1 MADAW
6 IGGKPSP
13 LQGAVERAAAL
24 LSGSRLPVIAGLGTD
39 VAGARA
45 AIALAERVGGVV
57 DHMHSAALLRQLDA
71 MREGGAL
78 VTTPHEARLRSDLLL
93 LVGPGLVD
101 AWPKLPKRL
110 FADKLSA
117 DRKRHVVWL
126 CPGVAPKEWRI
137 EVIGNDPAQ
146 LPVLL
151 AVLRA
156 RVAGRPVAGDA
167 PLRNELDA
175 LAGALKQAHFGVAV
189 WSAAMLDPLAVAM
202 LAGLAKDLNDKTR
215 FTTLPLAPGDNA
227 AAVLQVSGWK
237 TGFPVR
243 TGFGRGFAEH
253 DPWRFDAVRLVDSG
267 EADCAMWI
275 AATSAAAPAW
285 RRDVPLIVLSAEPDA
300 CKAEVAFAVG
310 RPGVDHD
317 AVAHLA
323 ASGTLAPV
331 AATKPRKAATVAD
344 VVTRIAAA
352 LSEGAPC

>member
-6 IGGKPSP
+6 IGGNPSP
-13 LQGAVERAAAL
+13 LQEAVERTAAL
-24 LSGSRLPVIAGLGTD
+24 LSGSRFPVIAGLGTD

-45 AIALAERVGGVV
+45 AFALAERVGGGV

-78 VTTPHEARLRSDLLL
+78 VTTPHEARLRGDLLL
-93 LVGPGLVD
+93 LVGPGLTD
-101 AWPKLPKRL
+101 AWPEMSKRL
-110 FADKLSA
+110 LADALSA
-117 DRKRHVVWL
+117 GKKRRVVWL
-126 CPGVAPKEWRI
+126 CPGAAPKERHVEAI
-137 EVIGNDPAQ
+137 NSDPAQ

-156 RVAGRPVAGDA
+156 RVAGRPVANGA
-167 PLRNELDA
+167 PLKDELEA
-175 LAGALKQAHFGVAV
+175 LADALKQAHFGVAV
-189 WSAAMLDPLAVAM
+189 WSAATLDPLAVAM

-243 TGFGRGFAEH
+243 TGFSRGFAEH
-253 DPWRFDAVRLVDSG
+253 DPWRFDAMRLVDSG

-275 AATSAAAPAW
+275 AATGAVAPGW
-285 RRDVPLIVLSAEPDA
+285 RRDVPLIVLAAEPDA
-300 CKAEVAFAVG
+300 GKATVAFAVG
-310 RPGVDHD
+310 RPGIDHD
-317 AVAHLA
+317 GVAFSA

-331 AATKPRKAATVAD
+331 AATKPTKAPTVAD
-344 VVTRIAAA
+344 IVTRIAAA
-352 LSEGAPC
+352 LTEGASC